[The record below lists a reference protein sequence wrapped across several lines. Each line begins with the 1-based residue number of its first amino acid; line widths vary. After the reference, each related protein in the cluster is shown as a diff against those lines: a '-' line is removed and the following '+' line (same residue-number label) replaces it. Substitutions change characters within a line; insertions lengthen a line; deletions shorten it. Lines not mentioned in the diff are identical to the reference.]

1 MRQHTDTLPSTNP
14 NVNLVDHFTVH
25 LHALNRSA
33 KTIETYLDSVKQFVE
48 LVDAQGMPPQPMNW
62 KREHIEAFRVPL
74 LEDRGLRS
82 HRQPITAAEG
92 SKRSSNGWKQK
103 AMWRNQCYG

>member
-1 MRQHTDTLPSTNP
+1 MRQHTNTVPSTNP

-48 LVDAQGMPPQPMNW
+48 LVDAQGMSPQPMNW
-62 KREHIEAFRVPL
+62 KREHIEAFLVHL
-74 LEDRGLRS
+74 FEDRGLKVIDG
-82 HRQPITAAEG
+82 Q
-92 SKRSSNGWKQK
+92 
-103 AMWRNQCYG
+103 

>member
-1 MRQHTDTLPSTNP
+1 MRQYTDTVPSTNP

-25 LHALNRSA
+25 LRALNRSA

-62 KREHIEAFRVPL
+62 KREHIEAFLVHL
-74 LEDRGLRS
+74 LEDRGLKVIDS
-82 HRQPITAAEG
+82 Q
-92 SKRSSNGWKQK
+92 
-103 AMWRNQCYG
+103 

>member
-1 MRQHTDTLPSTNP
+1 MRQYTDTVPSTNP

-48 LVDAQGMPPQPMNW
+48 FVGAQGMSPQPMNW
-62 KREHIEAFRVPL
+62 KREHIEAFLVHL
-74 LEDRGLRS
+74 LEDWGLKVIDS
-82 HRQPITAAEG
+82 Q
-92 SKRSSNGWKQK
+92 
-103 AMWRNQCYG
+103 